1 MLFLGTLCA
10 DGGINMYLE
19 NKGGT
24 YLVRYQSKTGT
35 YMLFALDGTLLQSTF
50 KNTLYIDVLR
60 HELMVRH
67 NMIMERLASGQV

>member
-1 MLFLGTLCA
+1 MLFLGTLYS

-50 KNTLYIDVLR
+50 KNTLYIDILR
-60 HELMVRH
+60 YELMVRH
-67 NMIMERLASGQV
+67 DMVMERIVSGQV

>member
-1 MLFLGTLCA
+1 MLFLGTLHA

-50 KNTLYIDVLR
+50 KNTLYIDILR
-60 HELMVRH
+60 HELMARH
-67 NMIMERLASGQV
+67 DMVMERIASGQV